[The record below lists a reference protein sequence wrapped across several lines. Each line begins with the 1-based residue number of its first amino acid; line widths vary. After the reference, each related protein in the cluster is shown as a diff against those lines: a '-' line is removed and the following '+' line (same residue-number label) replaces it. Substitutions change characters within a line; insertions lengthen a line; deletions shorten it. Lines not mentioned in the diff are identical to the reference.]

1 MKIIKLTA
9 ENVKR
14 LKAIEIKPDGNLIVI
29 GGMNGQGKTSTIDSI
44 AMAFGGKK
52 YIPPQPVRKGEKKA
66 KIVCETED
74 LIVTRTMTPEG
85 GGSLKVSTRDGKI
98 YQSPQSI
105 LDAMTGQLTFDPLAF
120 SRMDDKA
127 QLNTLKGL
135 VGLDFSELDQK
146 RSILYEERT
155 TINREG
161 KRLVGA
167 LASMTDYPDAPDK
180 EVLVSDLMEE
190 LDRRVEYNEAID
202 ERGEILA
209 EFKQDT
215 AEQREQIGELISQ
228 IEKLEDQLKQMRLQ
242 KDELIETVK
251 NRTRKGEKEEDAINS
266 LTILNTQEIKDQISS
281 AEETNRQVRANQE
294 IIKFNTDIEGLRK
307 QSQELN
313 DKINQIDG
321 QKAIQL
327 SEAKFPIEGLSFNE
341 DGVLFDDI
349 PFSQLASSEQ
359 LRISTAMGFAM
370 NPELKI
376 LLIRDG
382 SLLDQENLK
391 LMADMTEKEDAQI
404 WIERV
409 GEGQEVSVIIEDGN
423 IKQ

>member
-52 YIPPQPVRKGEKKA
+52 YIPSQPVRKGEKKA

-85 GGSLKVSTRDGKI
+85 GGSLKVSTRDGKR
-98 YQSPQSI
+98 YESPQSI

-120 SRMDDKA
+120 SRMDDTA

-146 RSILYEERT
+146 RSILYEERA

-180 EVLVSDLMEE
+180 EVLVSELMEE
-190 LDRRVEYNEAID
+190 LERRRLHNQKIE
-202 ERGEILA
+202 
-209 EFKQDT
+209 T
-215 AEQREQIGELISQ
+215 EQRVLNDIKHGIVERSTN
-228 IEKLEDQLKQMRLQ
+228 MRLIDDQ
-242 KDELIETVK
+242 IARLEAEITDLKKRKVIMEISIE
-251 NRTRKGEKEEDAINS
+251 RQREAEEKKAKEIDAM
-266 LTILNTQEIKDQISS
+266 TEANTQEIIDQIAS
-281 AEETNRQVRANQE
+281 AEEVNHQVWANHE
-294 IIKFNTDIEGLRK
+294 TVKLNNLIEELRK